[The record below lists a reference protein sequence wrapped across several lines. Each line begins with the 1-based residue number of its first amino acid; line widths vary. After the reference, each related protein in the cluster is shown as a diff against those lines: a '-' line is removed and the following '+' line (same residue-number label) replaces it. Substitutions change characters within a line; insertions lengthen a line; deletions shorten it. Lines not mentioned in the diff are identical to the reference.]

1 MYFKPADM
9 KTLTTAILLIFLK
22 AVSAIIKKFPKAEI
36 T

>member
-1 MYFKPADM
+1 MYLKPADM
-9 KTLTTAILLIFLK
+9 KMLTTVILPVFLK